1 MSSHKS
7 SLLLCSLGASWMV
20 VAEAFYFLN
29 MKSYDFYSRHP
40 ERAEFE
46 KTLQEKKVEPVS
58 KLWIITSDGG
68 STKIPLEKCRLWWET
83 VRPENGELRM
93 FVVAGSGEVASID
106 ENELIGEA
114 IMRVALLARD
124 ECRKTGSKFY
134 LSLAGGRKTMSTFM
148 QKACNVWGA
157 DLSLHIVGDTAS
169 VPKEIREAA
178 PQEWRSE
185 HDVYTHQQIAT
196 ISPMFLTTE
205 SAMDEIFNDISSSEY
220 PLTGDSEACCVTIRL
235 HDTAL
240 LDLVDS
246 RFGDM
251 KNISVNIL
259 FDELRGEH
267 HENFRSLYRLPRET
281 IMRLRNERIGKDSAR
296 SDHDLAFICAL
307 PKADLHCHLGGAASA
322 EDLIIIAETI
332 VERNRERC
340 SEVLHVIPF
349 IDKVCEL
356 INLNAETDEFFKK
369 AEKMIKEEWSA
380 TKGVGSE
387 KKPEPSTLPGIL
399 KVFFL
404 EWCGKLPEKSGIK
417 AYHAAAAF
425 LSLFKDKAHLLTALI
440 YGSYGSYQAGF
451 RKVSLK
457 TYMELGDLGGSML
470 LQTSQ
475 ALRKAVILLCRK
487 AHQDGVRY
495 LEIRCSPANYLDG
508 DMSLIDVIETLIS
521 AAKEC
526 SGDILVNYIFSATRH
541 KDLTLMSRQ
550 IASAVLYSPQ
560 VSGKET
566 DLSTDELKW
575 EPRVV
580 GFDLAGKETPFSPS
594 EFKSYFLPLFRNY
607 LKITIHAGEEEIGE
621 AEEQSLENIWEAIY
635 ELHADRIGHGLKLS
649 SNPSLLEMIK
659 DRQIAIELCP
669 SSNYQTQLFRD
680 FLIDGDSGESCSDE
694 MPCYPLRDYYD
705 KGLNITIN
713 TDNWGISKTTLSEEY
728 LKASRMTVNG
738 LTRWEVLS
746 IVKAGLKS
754 AFLPFDVK
762 ERLIKEADKAVFEVV
777 RKL

>member
-1 MSSHKS
+1 MSSHNS

-29 MKSYDFYSRHP
+29 MSAYDFYSRHP
-40 ERAEFE
+40 KKADFEQALRERSAEH
-46 KTLQEKKVEPVS
+46 VS
-58 KLWIITSDGG
+58 KLWVITSDGG
-68 STKIPLEKCRLWWET
+68 STKKPLEKCRLWWET

-93 FVVAGSGEVASID
+93 FVVAGSGEVASIE

-134 LSLAGGRKTMSTFM
+134 LSLAGGRKTMSTYM

-157 DLSLHIVGDTAS
+157 DLSLHIVGDPAS

-178 PQEWRSE
+178 PQEWQSE
-185 HDVYTHQQIAT
+185 HDVYAHQQIAT

-205 SAMDEIFNDISSSEY
+205 SAMDEIFDDISSSEY
-220 PLTGDSEACCVTIRL
+220 PVTGDSEACCVNVKL

-240 LDLVDS
+240 LDHVDS
-246 RFGDM
+246 RFTDM

-296 SDHDLAFICAL
+296 SDHDLAFIRAL

-322 EDLIIIAETI
+322 EDLIAIAETI
-332 VERNRERC
+332 VEGNRERC
-340 SEVLHVIPF
+340 SEVLRAIPF
-349 IDKVCEL
+349 IGKVREL
-356 INLNAETDEFFKK
+356 INLNAETDEFLNK
-369 AEKMIKEEWSA
+369 AEKMIEEEWSA
-380 TKGVGSE
+380 MKGVGSE
-387 KKPEPSTLPGIL
+387 KKPGPTTLPGRL

-404 EWCGKLPEKSGIK
+404 ERCGKLPEKSGIK
-417 AYHAAAAF
+417 AHHAVSAF
-425 LSLFKDKAHLLTALI
+425 ISPFKDKAHLLTALI

-451 RKVSLK
+451 RKISLK

-487 AHQDGVRY
+487 AHEDGVRY

-508 DMSLIDVIETLIS
+508 DMSLIDVIKTLID

-526 SGDILVNYIFSATRH
+526 SGEILVNYIFSATRH

-560 VSGKET
+560 LSGK
-566 DLSTDELKW
+566 DSYLSADELTW

-580 GFDLAGKETPFSPS
+580 GFDLAGKETRFSPS

-607 LKITIHAGEEEIGE
+607 LKITIHAGEEIGE

-680 FLIDGDSGESCSDE
+680 FLIDGDSGEYCSDE
-694 MPCYPLRDYYD
+694 MPPCYPLRDYYD

-713 TDNWGISKTTLSEEY
+713 TDNWGISRTTLSEEY
-728 LKASRMTVNG
+728 LKASRMIENG

-762 ERLIKEADKAVFEVV
+762 EQLIKESDKAVFEVV
-777 RKL
+777 RNM